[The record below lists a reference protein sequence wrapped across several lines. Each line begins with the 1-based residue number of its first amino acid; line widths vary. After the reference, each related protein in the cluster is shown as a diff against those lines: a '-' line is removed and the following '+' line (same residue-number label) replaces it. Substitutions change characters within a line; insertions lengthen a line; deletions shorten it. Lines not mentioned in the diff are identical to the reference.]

1 MSAGSPASPRV
12 CTCAVCVYRVQI
24 SLPYAISLYQYLI
37 VPEYNDLT
45 RGANTF
51 VLAGSSDGSTWTL
64 VDSRSVRVCAACAL
78 RVTGAVIV
86 HLSQERCDW
95 LDRIRTHVHTVPE
108 TSSFL
113 FLPVRTRMC
122 FFSWIVSTLLLQ
134 SCRAQDLGL
143 IVTLWRVTTPAL
155 DNIIIKYY
163 LRLWCLCSFMRKFV
177 SITFFAGFVFR
188 NE

>member
-1 MSAGSPASPRV
+1 MFTQLCVSRIVSGYMSVGSPASPRV

-51 VLAGSSDGSTWTL
+51 VLAGSSDGSTWIL

-143 IVTLWRVTTPAL
+143 IVTLWRHYTSPRQYNHQMLLAAL
-155 DNIIIKYY
+155 V
-163 LRLWCLCSFMRKFV
+163 FMF
-177 SITFFAGFVFR
+177 IHA
-188 NE
+188 